1 MRNQALSEFN
11 YIESDCKEISAEEL
25 KKNGGRVPTSGD
37 VFFGIYQ
44 SLSSEENIQED
55 TEQDRHKEESKLYLQ
70 YPKDFFDL
78 IIIDECHRGGANQE
92 GSWRAVLDY
101 FASAVH
107 LGLTATPKRSD
118 NVDTYKYFGNA
129 VYEYSLKTGIED
141 GFLTPYKVKRI
152 ITTLS
157 DGYTYNPDDIVQG
170 ELQSGHYAPIKFER
184 EITLPKY
191 NEFIAKK
198 ILELINPM
206 DKNYLLC
213 QSSPRKCYKSRY

>member
-1 MRNQALSEFN
+1 M
-11 YIESDCKEISAEEL
+11 
-25 KKNGGRVPTSGD
+25 
-37 VFFGIYQ
+37 
-44 SLSSEENIQED
+44 
-55 TEQDRHKEESKLYLQ
+55 
-70 YPKDFFDL
+70 
-78 IIIDECHRGGANQE
+78 
-92 GSWRAVLDY
+92 
-101 FASAVH
+101 
-107 LGLTATPKRSD
+107 
-118 NVDTYKYFGNA
+118 
-129 VYEYSLKTGIED
+129 YEYSLKTGIED

-206 DKNYLLC
+206 DKTIIFCVN
-213 QSSPRKCYKSRY
+213 QAHASAIKSPLIHTKRLKEMIIV